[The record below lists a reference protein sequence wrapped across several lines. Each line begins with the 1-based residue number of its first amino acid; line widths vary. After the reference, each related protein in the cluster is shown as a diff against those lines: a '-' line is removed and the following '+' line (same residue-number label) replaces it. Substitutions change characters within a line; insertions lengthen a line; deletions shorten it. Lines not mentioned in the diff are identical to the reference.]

1 MTISKFEDLGISR
14 EVLRG
19 IRSAGWTEPTPIQAA
34 AVPIGLEGSDLLA
47 QAQTGTGK
55 TGTYGS
61 IILSMK
67 ESGMSV
73 PSALVLVPTRE
84 LAIQV
89 TDELGVLAQY
99 SGHTALAVYGGVNIE
114 SQIKKLKKGVDIIV
128 ACPGRLKDLIDR
140 KSVDLTGIST
150 VVLDE
155 ADEMLNMGFAPS
167 VNYILDRVPKKRQ
180 TMLFSATLPP
190 EVKKLATKYMINYR
204 EALVSKDEPTLDLTS
219 QFFIMTNRDSKRDEL
234 ETIIRDGF
242 PKMIVFCRTKRKVDY
257 LARKL
262 RRDGFSADG
271 IHGDVPQNKRERIIT
286 AFRNG
291 DLQVLIASDLAS
303 RGLDIDGVDVV
314 VNLDI
319 PTDPDTYIHRIGRT
333 GRAGQ
338 PGRAITFVNDEDV
351 PALNDIEKKVGRR
364 IVELDHTSPAYD
376 NPPPASVKERGKQIK
391 KRNAAR
397 KEAAAELASAPEKA
411 ESRRRTVEAAM
422 EGGRKKSE
430 RTLDGALD
438 KPRKERGKD
447 RGARKPAAKPEAQQP
462 RKQKAAPEK
471 KKPAIIED
479 VFEREPGWQE
489 ARNERREGQT
499 SKAIGYTPQGVPEK
513 PQALHAYVQID
524 RAPLPEK
531 ETTWDRLELSV
542 GSDDGADVDKLT
554 RFIIR
559 TAGIAS
565 KDIRNVH
572 VFADKSRVQVIR
584 YRSQEVVDEV
594 FGQTFNNRRR
604 VLVTNLSDKK
614 D

>member
-1 MTISKFEDLGISR
+1 MTISTFEDLGISR

-19 IRSAGWTEPTPIQAA
+19 IRSAGWTEPTPIQLA

-61 IILSMK
+61 IILSTK
-67 ESGMSV
+67 ESGKSV

-89 TDELGVLAQY
+89 SDELGVLAQY
-99 SGHTALAVYGGVNIE
+99 SGHIALPVYGGVNIE

-140 KSVDLTGIST
+140 KSVDLTGIET

-155 ADEMLNMGFAPS
+155 ADVMLDMGFAPS

-204 EALVSKDEPTLDLTS
+204 EALVSQDEPTLDLTS

-234 ETIIRDGF
+234 VSIIKDGF

-338 PGRAITFVNDEDV
+338 PGKAVTFVNEEDI

-376 NPPPASVKERGKQIK
+376 NPPPADVKERGKQIK

-397 KEAAAELASAPEKA
+397 KEAADAMASAPEKA

-438 KPRKERGKD
+438 PPVRKK
-447 RGARKPAAKPEAQQP
+447 GARPQKKPQEKQP
-462 RKQKAAPEK
+462 GPDKKKAAPA
-471 KKPAIIED
+471 KKPAVIED

-584 YRSQEVVDEV
+584 YRAQEVVDEV

>member
-114 SQIKKLKKGVDIIV
+114 SQVKKLKKGVDIIV

-140 KSVDLTGIST
+140 KSVDLTGIGT

-155 ADEMLNMGFAPS
+155 ADVMLDMGFAPS

-204 EALVSKDEPTLDLTS
+204 EALVSRDEPTLDLTS

-234 ETIIRDGF
+234 VSIIKDGF

-291 DLQVLIASDLAS
+291 DLQILIASDLAS

-338 PGRAITFVNDEDV
+338 PGRAITFVNEEDV

-376 NPPPASVKERGKQIK
+376 NPPPADVKERGKQIK

-397 KEAAAELASAPEKA
+397 KEAAEAMASAPEKA
-411 ESRRRTVEAAM
+411 ESRRRTVEAAK
-422 EGGRKKSE
+422 EGGRKKTE
-430 RTLDGALD
+430 RTLEGALD
-438 KPRKERGKD
+438 PPVRKK
-447 RGARKPAAKPEAQQP
+447 GAREQRKPQEKQPAPAK
-462 RKQKAAPEK
+462 KKAPAP
-471 KKPAIIED
+471 KKPAVIED

-513 PQALHAYVQID
+513 PKALHAYVQID

-559 TAGIAS
+559 TSGIAT

-604 VLVTNLSDKK
+604 VLITNLSDKK

>member
-1 MTISKFEDLGISR
+1 MTISTFEDLGISR

-19 IRSAGWTEPTPIQAA
+19 IRSAGWTEPTPIQLA

-61 IILSMK
+61 IILSTK
-67 ESGMSV
+67 ESGKNV

-89 TDELGVLAQY
+89 SDELGVLAQY
-99 SGHTALAVYGGVNIE
+99 SGHIALPVYGGVNIE

-140 KSVDLTGIST
+140 KSVDLTGIET

-155 ADEMLNMGFAPS
+155 ADVMLDMGFAPS

-204 EALVSKDEPTLDLTS
+204 EALVSQDEPTLDLTS

-234 ETIIRDGF
+234 VSIIKDGF

-338 PGRAITFVNDEDV
+338 PGKAVTFVNEEDI

-376 NPPPASVKERGKQIK
+376 NPTPADVKERGKQIK

-397 KEAAAELASAPEKA
+397 KEAADAMASAPEKA

-438 KPRKERGKD
+438 PPVRKK
-447 RGARKPAAKPEAQQP
+447 GARPQKKPQEKQP
-462 RKQKAAPEK
+462 GPDKKKAAPA
-471 KKPAIIED
+471 KKPAVIED

-584 YRSQEVVDEV
+584 YRAQEVVDEV

-604 VLVTNLSDKK
+604 ILVTNLSDKK

>member
-1 MTISKFEDLGISR
+1 MTISTFEDLGISR

-19 IRSAGWTEPTPIQAA
+19 IRSAGWTEPTPIQLA

-61 IILSMK
+61 IILSTK
-67 ESGMSV
+67 ESGKSV

-89 TDELGVLAQY
+89 SDELGILAQY
-99 SGHTALAVYGGVNIE
+99 SGHIALPVYGGVNIE

-140 KSVDLTGIST
+140 KSVDLTGIET

-155 ADEMLNMGFAPS
+155 ADVMLDMGFAPS

-204 EALVSKDEPTLDLTS
+204 EALVSQDEPTLDLTS

-234 ETIIRDGF
+234 VSIIKDGF

-338 PGRAITFVNDEDV
+338 PGKAVTFVNEEDI

-376 NPPPASVKERGKQIK
+376 NPPPADVKERGKQIK

-397 KEAAAELASAPEKA
+397 KEAADAMASAPEKA

-438 KPRKERGKD
+438 PPVRKK
-447 RGARKPAAKPEAQQP
+447 GARPQKKPQEKQP
-462 RKQKAAPEK
+462 GPDKKKAAPA
-471 KKPAIIED
+471 KKPAVIED

-584 YRSQEVVDEV
+584 YRAQEVVDEV